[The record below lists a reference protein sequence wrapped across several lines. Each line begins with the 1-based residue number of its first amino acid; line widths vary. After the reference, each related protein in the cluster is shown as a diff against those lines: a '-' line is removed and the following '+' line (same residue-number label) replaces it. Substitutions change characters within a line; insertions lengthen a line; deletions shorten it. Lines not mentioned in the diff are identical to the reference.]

1 MFCLYFHYSF
11 GKTNAKLILL
21 SERERKKKTAKLNI
35 VVAGLNNLFE

>member
-21 SERERKKKTAKLNI
+21 SERERKKTAKLNI